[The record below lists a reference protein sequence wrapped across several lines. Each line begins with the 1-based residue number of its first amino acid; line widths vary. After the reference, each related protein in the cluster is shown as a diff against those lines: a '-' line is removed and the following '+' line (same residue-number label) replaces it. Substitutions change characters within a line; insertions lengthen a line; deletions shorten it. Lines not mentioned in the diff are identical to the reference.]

1 MLENTEAPK
10 LAVLDDIRT
19 FNLPNCNFLQ
29 KILGHLRLRGYPY
42 HMLKTQMMV
51 VIFIVLGWAASA
63 SAQLRV
69 MHYNIAGY
77 QGDDAA
83 LKDVLAAMH
92 ADNKMGWAQ
101 PVDIF
106 LFNEVNN
113 TAWPKIIAAV
123 NASAPAGVTYTA
135 GTYTSASGETSA
147 SGAQAMFYRSDTL
160 TEITSG
166 HADIFSGASRYCDRW
181 QMQIK
186 GYTSALSKFYVYGA
200 HLKASTG
207 SANEETRRTGMVAI
221 RANADALGVGVPII
235 YTGDFNFYNNTE
247 TGYVALVAA
256 GNGKGVDPY
265 GTGNWTGSSNSWKQT
280 QAPMIV
286 GYNGMVGGGLNDR
299 FDFIVPSLGAADGK
313 GISAMTSTMRVPG
326 NDGNHYNIDIN
337 AGNNTYYPTEIA
349 RSNLLADNLGMASD
363 HVAQLM
369 EFQVPAKM
377 SASLVSAPTRVIKGA
392 LASIEVKV
400 QNVAP
405 YFSSTGVDP
414 LVFAVACTGS
424 VSGTASGTAPL
435 LPSSIS
441 KFVTLTTSVV
451 GTVTGSV
458 NVTSTNEGVESP
470 SIALPVSAQVIR
482 ASNPTLNSITDVD
495 SVSLS
500 LNTQPNLGAVTV
512 DAGVRNYLYDANQA
526 KLDVDSVS
534 FTGTAASRMSLT
546 SGLGAGLTTGTR
558 TLRFAFNSNG
568 VAAGTYAAVATVIT
582 SDEDLLGAT
591 NRPVIV
597 NLSVVVGSGVFGDIS
612 GDGSVNSSD
621 LGFVLSDYGDC
632 LAGVPCISDLNGDN
646 VVDSADVGLV
656 LGAFN

>member
-1 MLENTEAPK
+1 
-10 LAVLDDIRT
+10 
-19 FNLPNCNFLQ
+19 
-29 KILGHLRLRGYPY
+29 
-42 HMLKTQMMV
+42 MLKAQTIV
-51 VIFIVLGWAASA
+51 VIFIVLGWVASA
-63 SAQLRV
+63 SAQIRV
-69 MHYNIAGY
+69 MHFNIAGY

-83 LKDVLAAMH
+83 MKAVLSAMH
-92 ADNKMGWAQ
+92 TDNKMGWAQ

-207 SANEETRRTGMVAI
+207 STNEALRNTGMKAI
-221 RANADALGVGVPII
+221 RANADALGAGIPCI

-247 TGYVALVAA
+247 DGYVSLIAA
-256 GNGKGVDPY
+256 GNGQGVDPY
-265 GTGNWTGSSNSWKQT
+265 GNGNWTGASNSWKQT

-363 HVAQLM
+363 HITQLM

-377 SASLVSAPTRVIKGA
+377 SASLVGAPTRVIKSA

-405 YFSSTGVDP
+405 YFISTGVDP

-424 VSGTASGTAPL
+424 VSGTASGTGPL
-435 LPSSIS
+435 SPSSIS
-441 KFVTLTTSVV
+441 KFVTLNTSVV
-451 GTVTGSV
+451 GTATGSV
-458 NVTSTNEGVESP
+458 NVTSSNEGVETP
-470 SIALPVSAQVIR
+470 SIALPVSAQVVR
-482 ASNPTLNSITDVD
+482 SSNPTLDSVADVD
-495 SVSLS
+495 SVTL
-500 LNTQPNLGAVTV
+500 LMDTQPNLGSVTA
-512 DAGVRNYLYDANQA
+512 DAGVRNYLYDSSQA
-526 KLDVDSVS
+526 KLDIDSVS
-534 FTGTAASRMSLT
+534 FTGAAASRLSLA

-558 TLRFAFNSNG
+558 TLRFAFNTTG
-568 VAAGTYAAVATVIT
+568 VTSGSYSAIATVRT
-582 SDEDLLGAT
+582 SDEDILGAASRNIT
-591 NRPVIV
+591 V
-597 NLSVVVGSGVFGDIS
+597 NFDIVVGSGVFGDIS

-621 LGFVLSDYGDC
+621 LGYVLADYGDC
-632 LAGVPCISDLNGDN
+632 ISGVPCISDLNGDN
-646 VVDSADVGLV
+646 IVDSADVGLV

>member
-1 MLENTEAPK
+1 MW
-10 LAVLDDIRT
+10 
-19 FNLPNCNFLQ
+19 
-29 KILGHLRLRGYPY
+29 GYSY
-42 HMLKTQMMV
+42 DMLKTQVMI
-51 VIFIVLGWAASA
+51 VICIVLGWAASA
-63 SAQLRV
+63 SAQIRV
-69 MHYNIAGY
+69 CHFNIAGY

-83 LKDVLAAMH
+83 MKAVLAAMH

-160 TEITSG
+160 TEIVSG
-166 HADIFSGASRYCDRW
+166 HVDIFSGASRYCDRW
-181 QMQIK
+181 LMQIK
-186 GYTSALSKFYVYGA
+186 GYTSTLSKFYVYGA

-207 SANEETRRTGMVAI
+207 STNEALRNTGMKAI
-221 RANADALGVGVPII
+221 RANADALGAGIPCI

-247 TGYVALVAA
+247 DGYVSLIAA
-256 GNGKGVDPY
+256 GNGQGVDPY
-265 GTGNWTGSSNSWKQT
+265 GNGNWTGASNSWKQT

-363 HVAQLM
+363 HITQLM

-377 SASLVSAPTRVIKGA
+377 SASLVGAPTRVIKSA

-405 YFSSTGVDP
+405 YFISTGVDP

-424 VSGTASGTAPL
+424 VSGTASGTGPL
-435 LPSSIS
+435 SPSLIS
-441 KFVTLTTSVV
+441 KFVTLNTSVV
-451 GTVTGSV
+451 GTATGSV
-458 NVTSTNEGVESP
+458 NVTSSNEGVETP
-470 SIALPVSAQVIR
+470 SIALPVSAQVVR
-482 ASNPTLNSITDVD
+482 SSNPTLDSVADVD
-495 SVSLS
+495 SVTL
-500 LNTQPNLGAVTV
+500 LMDTQPNLGSVTA
-512 DAGVRNYLYDANQA
+512 DAGVRNYLYDSSQA
-526 KLDVDSVS
+526 KLDIDSVS
-534 FTGTAASRMSLT
+534 FTGTAASRLSLA
-546 SGLGAGLTTGTR
+546 SGLGVGLTTGTR
-558 TLRFAFNSNG
+558 TLRFAFDTTG
-568 VAAGTYAAVATVIT
+568 VTFGSYSAIATVRT
-582 SDEDLLGAT
+582 SDEDILGAASRNIT
-591 NRPVIV
+591 V
-597 NLSVVVGSGVFGDIS
+597 NFDIVVGSGVFGDIS

-621 LGFVLSDYGDC
+621 LGYVLADYGDC
-632 LAGVPCISDLNGDN
+632 IVGVPCISDLNGDN

>member
-10 LAVLDDIRT
+10 LADLDDIRT

-29 KILGHLRLRGYPY
+29 KILGQSDLRGYSIS
-42 HMLKTQMMV
+42 MLKAQTIV
-51 VIFIVLGWAASA
+51 VIFIVLGWVASA
-63 SAQLRV
+63 SAQIRV
-69 MHYNIAGY
+69 MHFNIAGY

-83 LKDVLAAMH
+83 MKAVLSAMH
-92 ADNKMGWAQ
+92 TDNKMGWAQ

-247 TGYVALVAA
+247 TGYVALTAA

-363 HVAQLM
+363 HITQLM

-377 SASLVSAPTRVIKGA
+377 SASLVGAPTRVIKSA

-405 YFSSTGVDP
+405 YFISTGVDP

-424 VSGTASGTAPL
+424 VSGTASGTGPL
-435 LPSSIS
+435 SPSSIS
-441 KFVTLTTSVV
+441 KFVTLNTSVV
-451 GTVTGSV
+451 GTATGSV
-458 NVTSTNEGVESP
+458 NVTSSNEGVETP
-470 SIALPVSAQVIR
+470 SIALPVSAQVVR
-482 ASNPTLNSITDVD
+482 SSNPTLDSVADVD
-495 SVSLS
+495 SVTL
-500 LNTQPNLGAVTV
+500 LMDTQPNLGSVTV
-512 DAGVRNYLYDANQA
+512 DAGVRNYLYDSSQA
-526 KLDVDSVS
+526 KLDIDSVS
-534 FTGTAASRMSLT
+534 FTGAAASRLSLA

-558 TLRFAFNSNG
+558 TLRFAFNTTG
-568 VAAGTYAAVATVIT
+568 VTSGSYSAIATVRT
-582 SDEDLLGAT
+582 SDEDILGAASRNIT
-591 NRPVIV
+591 V
-597 NLSVVVGSGVFGDIS
+597 NFDIVVGSGVFGDIS

-621 LGFVLSDYGDC
+621 LGYVLADYGDC
-632 LAGVPCISDLNGDN
+632 ISGVPCISDLNGDN
-646 VVDSADVGLV
+646 IVDSADVGLV

>member
-1 MLENTEAPK
+1 M
-10 LAVLDDIRT
+10 
-19 FNLPNCNFLQ
+19 
-29 KILGHLRLRGYPY
+29 RGYY
-42 HMLKTQMMV
+42 FYMLKTQIMV
-51 VIFIVLGWAASA
+51 VIFILLGWVASA
-63 SAQLRV
+63 SAQVRV
-69 MHYNIAGY
+69 MHFNIAGY

-83 LKDVLAAMH
+83 MKGVLAAMH
-92 ADNKMGWAQ
+92 ADDKMGWAQ

-106 LFNEVNN
+106 LFNEV
-113 TAWPKIIAAV
+113 TTSALPKILAAV
-123 NASAPAGVTYTA
+123 NAVAPVGTTYA
-135 GTYTSASGETSA
+135 QGTYTSASGETSA
-147 SGAQAMFYRSDTL
+147 SGAQAMFYRADTL
-160 TEITSG
+160 TEVTSG
-166 HADIFSGASRYCDRW
+166 HADIFTGASRYGDRW
-181 QMQIK
+181 LMQIK
-186 GYTSALSKFYVYGA
+186 GYTSTLSKFYVYGM
-200 HLKASTG
+200 HLKASSG
-207 SANEETRRTGMVAI
+207 SANAALRDTGMQAI
-221 RANADALGVGVPII
+221 RANADALGVGIPCI
-235 YTGDFNFYNNTE
+235 YTGDFNFYSNAE
-247 TGYVALVAA
+247 AAYGSLIAA
-256 GNGKGVDPY
+256 GNGQGVDPY
-265 GTGNWTGSSNSWKQT
+265 GNGNWTGSTNAWKQT
-280 QAPMIV
+280 QAPMVV

-326 NDGNHYNIDIN
+326 NDGAHYNIDIN
-337 AGNNTYYPTEIA
+337 AGNNTYYSPDIT
-349 RSNLLADNLGMASD
+349 RSNILADNLGMASD
-363 HVAQLM
+363 HIAQLM

-377 SASLVSAPTRVIKGA
+377 SASLINAPTRVIKSA

-400 QNVAP
+400 QNAAP

-414 LVFAVACTGS
+414 LLFDVACTGS

-435 LPSSIS
+435 VPSSIS

-482 ASNPTLNSITDVD
+482 ASNPTLNSVTDVD
-495 SVSLS
+495 SVSLP
-500 LNTQPNLGAVTV
+500 LNTQPNLGSVTV
-512 DAGVRNYLYDANQA
+512 DAGLSNYLYDGNQA

-546 SGLGAGLTTGTR
+546 AGLGAGLTTGTR
-558 TLRFAFNSNG
+558 TLRFVFNSNG

-591 NRPVIV
+591 NHPVTV
-597 NLSVVVGSGVFGDIS
+597 NLSIVVGSGVFGDIS

-632 LAGVPCISDLNGDN
+632 LAGVPCLSDLNGDL

>member
-1 MLENTEAPK
+1 MW
-10 LAVLDDIRT
+10 
-19 FNLPNCNFLQ
+19 
-29 KILGHLRLRGYPY
+29 GYSY
-42 HMLKTQMMV
+42 DMLKTQVMI
-51 VIFIVLGWAASA
+51 VICIVLGWAASA
-63 SAQLRV
+63 SAQIRV
-69 MHYNIAGY
+69 CHFNIAGY

-83 LKDVLAAMH
+83 MKAVLAAMH

-160 TEITSG
+160 TEIVSG
-166 HADIFSGASRYCDRW
+166 HVDIFSGASRYCDRW
-181 QMQIK
+181 LMQIK
-186 GYTSALSKFYVYGA
+186 GYTSTLSKFYVYGA

-207 SANEETRRTGMVAI
+207 STNEALRNTGMKAI
-221 RANADALGVGVPII
+221 RANADALGAGIPCI

-247 TGYVALVAA
+247 DGYVSLIAA
-256 GNGKGVDPY
+256 GNGQGVDPY
-265 GTGNWTGSSNSWKQT
+265 GNGNWTGTSNSWKQT

-363 HVAQLM
+363 HITQLM

-377 SASLVSAPTRVIKGA
+377 SASLVGAPTRVIKSA

-405 YFSSTGVDP
+405 YFISTGVDP

-424 VSGTASGTAPL
+424 VSGTASGTGPL
-435 LPSSIS
+435 SPSSIS
-441 KFVTLTTSVV
+441 KFVTLNTSVV
-451 GTVTGSV
+451 GTATGSV
-458 NVTSTNEGVESP
+458 NVTSSNEGVETP
-470 SIALPVSAQVIR
+470 SIALPVSAQVVR
-482 ASNPTLNSITDVD
+482 SSNPTLDSVADVD
-495 SVSLS
+495 SVTL
-500 LNTQPNLGAVTV
+500 LMDTQPNLGSVTA
-512 DAGVRNYLYDANQA
+512 DAGVRNYLYDSSQA
-526 KLDVDSVS
+526 KLDIDSVS
-534 FTGTAASRMSLT
+534 FTGTAASRLSLA
-546 SGLGAGLTTGTR
+546 SGLGVGLTTGTR
-558 TLRFAFNSNG
+558 TLRFAFDTTG
-568 VAAGTYAAVATVIT
+568 VTFGSYSAIATVRT
-582 SDEDLLGAT
+582 SDEDILGAASRNIT
-591 NRPVIV
+591 V
-597 NLSVVVGSGVFGDIS
+597 NFDIVVGSGVFGDIS

-621 LGFVLSDYGDC
+621 LGYVLADYGDC
-632 LAGVPCISDLNGDN
+632 IVGVPCISDLNGDN

>member
-1 MLENTEAPK
+1 M
-10 LAVLDDIRT
+10 I
-19 FNLPNCNFLQ
+19 
-29 KILGHLRLRGYPY
+29 
-42 HMLKTQMMV
+42 
-51 VIFIVLGWAASA
+51 VICIVLGWAASA
-63 SAQLRV
+63 SAQIRV
-69 MHYNIAGY
+69 CHFNIAGY

-83 LKDVLAAMH
+83 MKAVLAAMH

-160 TEITSG
+160 TEIVSG
-166 HADIFSGASRYCDRW
+166 HVDIFSGASRYCDRW
-181 QMQIK
+181 LMQIK
-186 GYTSALSKFYVYGA
+186 GYTSTLSKFYVYGA

-207 SANEETRRTGMVAI
+207 SSNEALRNTGMKAI
-221 RANADALGVGVPII
+221 RANADALGAGIPCI

-247 TGYVALVAA
+247 DGYVSLIAA
-256 GNGKGVDPY
+256 GNGQGVDPY
-265 GTGNWTGSSNSWKQT
+265 GNGNWTGTSNSWKQT

-363 HVAQLM
+363 HITQLM

-377 SASLVSAPTRVIKGA
+377 SASLVGAPTRVIKSA

-405 YFSSTGVDP
+405 YFISTGVDP

-424 VSGTASGTAPL
+424 VSGTASGTGPL
-435 LPSSIS
+435 SPSLIS
-441 KFVTLTTSVV
+441 KFVTLNTSVV
-451 GTVTGSV
+451 GTATGSV
-458 NVTSTNEGVESP
+458 NVTSSNEGVETP
-470 SIALPVSAQVIR
+470 SIALPVSAQVVR
-482 ASNPTLNSITDVD
+482 SSNPTLDSVADVD
-495 SVSLS
+495 SVTL
-500 LNTQPNLGAVTV
+500 LMDTQPNLGSVTA
-512 DAGVRNYLYDANQA
+512 DAGVRNYLYDSSQA
-526 KLDVDSVS
+526 KLDIDSVS
-534 FTGTAASRMSLT
+534 FTGTAASRLSLA
-546 SGLGAGLTTGTR
+546 SGLGVGLTTGTR
-558 TLRFAFNSNG
+558 TLRFAFDTTG
-568 VAAGTYAAVATVIT
+568 VTFGSYSAIATVRT
-582 SDEDLLGAT
+582 SDEDILGAASRNIT
-591 NRPVIV
+591 V
-597 NLSVVVGSGVFGDIS
+597 NFDIVVGSGVFGDIS

-621 LGFVLSDYGDC
+621 LGYVLADYGDC
-632 LAGVPCISDLNGDN
+632 IVGVPCISDLNGDN

>member
-1 MLENTEAPK
+1 M
-10 LAVLDDIRT
+10 
-19 FNLPNCNFLQ
+19 F
-29 KILGHLRLRGYPY
+29 
-42 HMLKTQMMV
+42 KTQTIV
-51 VIFIVLGWAASA
+51 VIFIVLGWVASA
-63 SAQLRV
+63 SAQIRV
-69 MHYNIAGY
+69 CHYNIAGY

-83 LKDVLAAMH
+83 MKAVLAAMH

-160 TEITSG
+160 TEIVSG
-166 HADIFSGASRYCDRW
+166 HVDIFSGASRYCDRW
-181 QMQIK
+181 LMQIK
-186 GYTSALSKFYVYGA
+186 GYTSTLSKFYVYGA

-207 SANEETRRTGMVAI
+207 SSNEALRNTGMKAI
-221 RANADALGVGVPII
+221 RANADALGAGIPCI

-247 TGYVALVAA
+247 DGYVSLIAA
-256 GNGKGVDPY
+256 GNGQGVDPY
-265 GTGNWTGSSNSWKQT
+265 GNGNWTGTSNSWKQT

-363 HVAQLM
+363 HITQLM

-377 SASLVSAPTRVIKGA
+377 SASLVGAPTRVIKSA

-405 YFSSTGVDP
+405 YFISTGVDP

-424 VSGTASGTAPL
+424 VSGTASGTGPL
-435 LPSSIS
+435 SPSSIS
-441 KFVTLTTSVV
+441 KFVTLNTSVV
-451 GTVTGSV
+451 GTATGSV
-458 NVTSTNEGVESP
+458 NVTSSNEGVETP
-470 SIALPVSAQVIR
+470 SIALPVSAQVVR
-482 ASNPTLNSITDVD
+482 SSNPTLDSVADVD
-495 SVSLS
+495 SVTL
-500 LNTQPNLGAVTV
+500 LMDTQPNLGSVTV
-512 DAGVRNYLYDANQA
+512 DAGVRNYLYDSSQA
-526 KLDVDSVS
+526 KLDIDSVS
-534 FTGTAASRMSLT
+534 FTGTAASRLSLA
-546 SGLGAGLTTGTR
+546 SGLGVGLTTGTR
-558 TLRFAFNSNG
+558 TLRFAFDTTG
-568 VAAGTYAAVATVIT
+568 VTFGSYSAIATVRT
-582 SDEDLLGAT
+582 SDEDILGAASRNIT
-591 NRPVIV
+591 V
-597 NLSVVVGSGVFGDIS
+597 NFDIVVGSGVFGDIS

-621 LGFVLSDYGDC
+621 LGYVLADYGDC
-632 LAGVPCISDLNGDN
+632 IVGVPCISDLNGDN

>member
-1 MLENTEAPK
+1 MSM
-10 LAVLDDIRT
+10 
-19 FNLPNCNFLQ
+19 F
-29 KILGHLRLRGYPY
+29 
-42 HMLKTQMMV
+42 KTQTIV
-51 VIFIVLGWAASA
+51 VIFIVLGWVASA
-63 SAQLRV
+63 SAQVRV
-69 MHYNIAGY
+69 MHFNIAGY

-83 LKDVLAAMH
+83 MKAVLAAMH

-207 SANEETRRTGMVAI
+207 STNAALRDTGMKAI
-221 RANADALGVGVPII
+221 RANADALGVGAPCIF
-235 YTGDFNFYNNTE
+235 TGDFNFYSNSE
-247 TGYVALVAA
+247 AGYASLIAA
-256 GNGKGVDPY
+256 GNSQGIDPY
-265 GTGNWTGSSNSWKQT
+265 GNGNWTGSSNAWKQT

-326 NDGNHYNIDIN
+326 NDGAHYNIDIT
-337 AGNNTYYPTEIA
+337 AGNNTYYSPDIT
-349 RSNLLADNLGMASD
+349 RSNILADNLSMASD
-363 HVAQLM
+363 HLAQLM

-377 SASLVSAPTRVIKGA
+377 SASLVSAPTRVIKSA

-414 LVFAVACTGS
+414 LVFTVACTGS
-424 VSGTASGTAPL
+424 VSGTASGTGPL
-435 LPSSIS
+435 SPSSIS
-441 KFVTLTTSVV
+441 KFVTLNTSVV
-451 GTVTGSV
+451 GTATGSV
-458 NVTSTNEGVESP
+458 NVTSSNEGVETP

-482 ASNPTLNSITDVD
+482 SSNPTLDSVADVD
-495 SVSLS
+495 SVTL
-500 LNTQPNLGAVTV
+500 LMDTQPNLGSVTV
-512 DAGVRNYLYDANQA
+512 DAGVRNYLYDSSQA
-526 KLDVDSVS
+526 KLDIDSVS
-534 FTGTAASRMSLT
+534 FTGTAASRLSLA
-546 SGLGAGLTTGTR
+546 SGLGAGLTTGMR
-558 TLRFAFNSNG
+558 TLRFAFNTTG
-568 VAAGTYAAVATVIT
+568 VTSGSYSAIATVRT
-582 SDEDLLGAT
+582 SDEDILGAASRNIT
-591 NRPVIV
+591 V
-597 NLSVVVGSGVFGDIS
+597 NFDIVVGSGVFGDIS

-621 LGFVLSDYGDC
+621 LGYVLADYGDC
-632 LAGVPCISDLNGDN
+632 IVGVPCISDLNGDN

>member
-1 MLENTEAPK
+1 MNM
-10 LAVLDDIRT
+10 
-19 FNLPNCNFLQ
+19 F
-29 KILGHLRLRGYPY
+29 
-42 HMLKTQMMV
+42 KTQTIV
-51 VIFIVLGWAASA
+51 VIFIVLGWVASA

-69 MHYNIAGY
+69 MHFNIAGY

-83 LKDVLAAMH
+83 MKAVLAAMH

-160 TEITSG
+160 TEIVSG

-181 QMQIK
+181 LMQIK
-186 GYTSALSKFYVYGA
+186 GYTSTLSKFYVYGA

-207 SANEETRRTGMVAI
+207 STNEALRNTGMKAI
-221 RANADALGVGVPII
+221 RANADALGAGIPCI

-247 TGYVALVAA
+247 DGYVSLIAA
-256 GNGKGVDPY
+256 GNGQGVDPY
-265 GTGNWTGSSNSWKQT
+265 GNGNWTGSTNAWKQT
-280 QAPMIV
+280 QAPMVV

-299 FDFIVPSLGAADGK
+299 FDFIVPSLGAADGR

-326 NDGNHYNIDIN
+326 NDGAHYNIDIN
-337 AGNNTYYPTEIA
+337 AGNNTYYPTDIN
-349 RSNLLADNLGMASD
+349 RSNILADNLGMASD
-363 HVAQLM
+363 HITQLM

-377 SASLVSAPTRVIKGA
+377 SASLVSAPTRVIKSA

-424 VSGTASGTAPL
+424 VTGTASGTGPL
-435 LPSSIS
+435 SPSSIS
-441 KFVTLTTSVV
+441 KFVTLNTSVV

-458 NVTSTNEGVESP
+458 NVTSSNEAVETP
-470 SIALPVSAQVIR
+470 SIALPVSAQVVR
-482 ASNPTLNSITDVD
+482 SSNPTLGPVVDVD
-495 SVSLS
+495 SVTL
-500 LNTQPNLGAVTV
+500 LIDTQPDLGSVTV
-512 DAGVRNYLYDANQA
+512 DAGVRNYLYDSNQA
-526 KLDVDSVS
+526 KLDIDSVS
-534 FTGTAASRMSLT
+534 FTGTVASRLSLA
-546 SGLGAGLTTGTR
+546 SGLGANLTTGTR
-558 TLRFAFNSNG
+558 TLRFAFNT
-568 VAAGTYAAVATVIT
+568 AGITPGSYSAVATVRT
-582 SDEDLLGAT
+582 SDEDILGAASRNIT
-591 NRPVIV
+591 V
-597 NLSVVVGSGVFGDIS
+597 NFDIAVGSGVFGDVNN
-612 GDGSVNSSD
+612 DGYVDSSD
-621 LGFVLSDYGDC
+621 LGMVLLDFGPCFQCITDLDGSGD
-632 LAGVPCISDLNGDN
+632 
-646 VVDSADVGLV
+646 VDSADAGLV
-656 LGAFN
+656 LLSFN